1 MRQIRTLDI
10 RAAPD
15 AERQYIVEG
24 YATTFDAPYVLW
36 KSSDGIEYKEI
47 ISRAALEGADMSDVL
62 MLYNHGGRVLARTGN
77 GTLNIMSDDHGL
89 HIRADLSRSTAA
101 REMYEDIAAGLVT
114 QMSWAFDVEASEYDR
129 TTHTDTITR
138 IKRVYDVSAVAYP
151 ANDQTEITARAR
163 AENMRA
169 AESKVGAMRR
179 RAALAEIETMI

>member
-1 MRQIRTLDI
+1 MRQVRTIEI

-36 KSSDGIEYKEI
+36 ESYDGIEYKEI

-62 MLYNHGGRVLARTGN
+62 MLYNHGGRVLARSSN
-77 GTLNIMSDDHGL
+77 GTLNIAPDDHGL

-114 QMSWAFDVEASEYDR
+114 QMSWAFDVETSEYDR

-179 RAALAEIETMI
+179 RTALAEIETMI